1 MKIALHDSGQ
11 ILIEIILATLIAT
24 MIIGAAASLII
35 TNQKSSQISE
45 QRNTAIFLAQEG
57 VESMKSINENNW
69 HRIFLPPD
77 GTGDKDTSKGSANN
91 YCIIIDTL
99 NNEWILTD
107 ILTDCDIELNGIIYN
122 RKINIDN
129 TNREDTAIENITTTG
144 GIDDP
149 STQKVKITVSYQMGK
164 DIVVEQYLTR
174 WRNQIFIQSDWSGGS
189 GQIDFTDST
198 KYNSDDNNID
208 TTENILKLKSL

>member
-24 MIIGAAASLII
+24 MILGAAASLII

-69 HRIFLPPD
+69 HKIFLPPD

-107 ILTDCDIELNGIIYN
+107 IPADCDIEVNGIIYN

-129 TNREDTAIENITTTG
+129 TNREDTTIENITTTG

-149 STQKVKITVSYQMGK
+149 STQKIKITVSYQMGK

-189 GQIDFTDST
+189 GQVDFTDST

-208 TTENILKLKSL
+208 TTERILKLKSL